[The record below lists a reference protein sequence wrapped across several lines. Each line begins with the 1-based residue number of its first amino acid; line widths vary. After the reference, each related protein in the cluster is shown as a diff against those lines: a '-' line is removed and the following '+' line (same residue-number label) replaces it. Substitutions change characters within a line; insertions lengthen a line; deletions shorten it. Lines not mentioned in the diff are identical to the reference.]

1 MNALEHL
8 LDDEL
13 NRLLDRIAAAT
24 RPGTIGAT
32 AGQHPDLR
40 ARIEQAESRLA
51 GLRAA
56 LLARY
61 AEWQEGIE
69 ECENLWAVAEL
80 ESDGPS
86 TPSTTRSRRAA

>member
-24 RPGTIGAT
+24 RPGTVGAT
-32 AGQHPDLR
+32 AGQHPELR
-40 ARIEQAESRLA
+40 SRIEQVESRLA
-51 GLRAA
+51 QLRQA

-86 TPSTTRSRRAA
+86 APSRRSRRAA